1 MIRRTAIPIMALLTT
16 LAATHAGGWAVITVE
31 ELPNEL
37 VVGRPVTLTYSVR
50 QHGRELLGGLRGRL
64 EAKGAGQTIREAAA
78 PGLEA
83 GRYTVT
89 FTAPRPGTWTI
100 TIASGFGNNQ
110 VTLLPIPAV
119 NAGRSA
125 TALSATDRGLH
136 LFVAKG
142 CVTCHVHPDVTGS
155 GEVKV
160 GPDLGGRRF
169 AADYLQR
176 FLADPN
182 IATTRGPGGFEM
194 PDLKLDP
201 QEIASLVAFING
213 ERPTA
218 TSGE

>member
-1 MIRRTAIPIMALLTT
+1 MALLTT
-16 LAATHAGGWAVITVE
+16 LAATYVGGWAVITVE
-31 ELPNEL
+31 DLPNEI

-50 QHGRELLGGLRGRL
+50 QHGRSLLSGLRGRL
-64 EAKGAGQTIREAAA
+64 EATGAGQTIREAAA
-78 PGLEA
+78 PGLDA

-89 FTAPRPGTWTI
+89 FTPPRPGTWTI
-100 TIASGFGNNQ
+100 TISSGFGNNQ
-110 VTLLPIPAV
+110 ITLLPIPAV

-125 TALSATDRGLH
+125 SALSAADRGLR

-160 GPDLGGRRF
+160 GPDLSGRRF
-169 AADYLQR
+169 DADYLRR

-194 PDLKLDP
+194 PNLNLAP
-201 QEIASLVAFING
+201 QEITALTAFING
-213 ERPTA
+213 VHEAPA
-218 TSGE
+218 SGQ